1 MKRQLDRMA
10 DTMTIGGLA
19 KAAGVNVET
28 IRYYQRRGLLAEPER
43 PTGGI
48 RRYGTADVARLTFV
62 KTGQRL
68 GFSLDE
74 IAELL
79 RLEDGAHCQEASTL
93 AEHKLRDVR
102 EKIAGLQRIERT
114 LAELVHACHERGGS
128 ITCPLIASLHEGVI
142 NEKPCPPEIETR
154 KPRDFR

>member
-1 MKRQLDRMA
+1 MKRHADRVA

-19 KAAGVNVET
+19 KATGVHVET
-28 IRYYQRRGLLAEPER
+28 IRYYQRRGLLREPER
-43 PTGGI
+43 TSGRI

-79 RLEDGAHCQEASTL
+79 RLEDGTHCQEASTL
-93 AEHKLRDVR
+93 AAHKLRDVR

-114 LAELVHACHERGGS
+114 LAELVHACHERNGS
-128 ITCPLIASLHEGVI
+128 ITCPLIASLHEGLI
-142 NEKPCPPEIETR
+142 NGEQRPPR
-154 KPRDFR
+154 N

>member
-1 MKRQLDRMA
+1 MKRQVESMA

-19 KAAGVNVET
+19 KAVGVNVET
-28 IRYYQRRGLLAEPER
+28 IRYYQRRGLLVEPER
-43 PTGGI
+43 PSGGI

-74 IAELL
+74 ITELL
-79 RLEDGAHCQEASTL
+79 RLEDGTHCQEASTL

-102 EKIAGLQRIERT
+102 EKIAGLQRIEQT
-114 LAELVHACHERGGS
+114 LAELVQACHEREGS
-128 ITCPLIASLHEGVI
+128 ITCPLIASLHEGLI
-142 NEKPCPPEIETR
+142 NGKQR
-154 KPRDFR
+154 LLRS